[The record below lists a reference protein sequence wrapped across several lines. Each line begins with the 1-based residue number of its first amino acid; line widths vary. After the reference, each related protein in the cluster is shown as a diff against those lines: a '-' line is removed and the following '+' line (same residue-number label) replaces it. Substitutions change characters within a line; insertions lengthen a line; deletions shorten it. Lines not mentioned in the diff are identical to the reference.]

1 MTLDLVKQ
9 KIKGHS
15 FCGESIRQGAIF
27 YCPEGIFVV

>member
-9 KIKGHS
+9 KIKGH
-15 FCGESIRQGAIF
+15 FFADFTLRKGAIF